1 MHHYETTRRIH
12 HTADQL
18 FALIA
23 DVEQYPH
30 FVPLCERLVVRS
42 RERHG
47 HHEILTADMTVAYK
61 FLRETFTS
69 RVALDPEARTITVN
83 YLDGP
88 FSHMENLWSFAP
100 AGDAACDVEFCITYA
115 FRSRMLEML
124 MGVMFDRAVRKFTT
138 AFEARAD
145 QIYGRRLRSQERAQ
159 ELEG

>member
-1 MHHYETTRRIH
+1 MHRYETARRIP
-12 HTADQL
+12 HTPDQL

-42 RERHG
+42 REAHG
-47 HHEILTADMTVAYK
+47 RLEILTADMTVAYK

-88 FSHMENLWSFAP
+88 FSHMENLWRFVP
-100 AGDAACDVEFCITYA
+100 AGSDATDVRFSIAYA
-115 FRSRMLEML
+115 FRSRMLELL
-124 MGVMFDRAVRKFTT
+124 MGAMFDRAVRKFTA

-145 QIYGRRLRSQERAQ
+145 QLYGRRPASEQRA
-159 ELEG
+159 